1 MPLVNVIVYG
11 FADALNPCNLS
22 TLVIFTAILGWLR
35 RGKVSP
41 VLNGWAFVVLSFI
54 ASLIY
59 ATGGLM
65 NILYSFPFFMA
76 MRVLYVVLGVI
87 FVWAG
92 VLHFM
97 DWVKLYKGSIAEF
110 ALPLLEDRQGK
121 PCSGILAKLVVIT
134 AAFVL
139 NAFSTVWPANK
150 YITFYSNYLHMP
162 GEFKATI
169 IMLIVYCMMLAVPM
183 ALAPVWMSWTSQ
195 NGWVYRNMSK
205 AKISISAF
213 LIGLGV
219 SLIYVFVR
227 AVFMES

>member
-11 FADALNPCNLS
+11 FADALNPCNLA
-22 TLVIFTAILGWLR
+22 TLVIFTALLGWLR

-41 VLNGWAFVVLSFI
+41 VFNGWAFVVLSFI

-59 ATGGLM
+59 AAGGLM

-76 MRVLYVVLGVI
+76 MRVFYIVVGVV

-92 VLHFM
+92 VVHLM
-97 DWVKLYKGSIAEF
+97 DWVKLYKGNAAVF
-110 ALPLLEDRQGK
+110 TLPFLEDGQGK
-121 PCSGILAKLVVIT
+121 PFSGILARFIVIA

-150 YITFYSNYLHMP
+150 YITFYANYLHMP
-162 GEFKATI
+162 GEFKKTL
-169 IMLIVYCMMLAVPM
+169 IMLIVYSVMLAVPM
-183 ALAPVWMSWTSQ
+183 AIAPLWMSWTSQ
-195 NGWVYRNMSK
+195 KGWVCRNMSK
-205 AKISISAF
+205 AKITVSAV

-219 SLIYVFVR
+219 SLIYVFIR